1 MQLKTKNLKYI
12 INNALTFTFVAL
24 FSLNSV
30 AQDETLVID
39 EASNIET
46 QKEISI
52 ADTLKEKQRF
62 KVDGVIGVVGE
73 YIVLESDIDRTYLQ
87 LQQQSVSTQDI
98 SRCELFG
105 KLLEDKLYAHHA
117 VQDSIVV
124 SETEINGRLDQQI
137 EYMTAQLGSEE
148 KVYQFYNKNSM
159 AELRRELFEINK
171 AMQLATMMREK
182 IYEDVEV
189 TPEEV
194 RQFFQSIPE
203 DERPV
208 FGTELEVAQIV
219 IEPEITEQA
228 RQDVIDRLNEFR
240 RDVVENGASFTTKAV
255 LYSQDEGSATKG
267 GFYTINKKTQFAKEF
282 KDVAFSLQEGE
293 VSEPFET
300 EFGFHIVMVEK
311 VRGQDLDVRH
321 ILLFPEVSEET
332 IQKARAKIDN
342 IREKIIN
349 DEITFSEAART
360 ESDETETKNNG
371 GQLINPTTGD
381 TRFDLTKMDP
391 ALSAQIYN
399 LKEDEVS
406 PVYVDEDRTGRKS
419 FKILT
424 VTNRYEEH
432 VADFSKDYEK
442 IKELAL
448 TKKRIDAIEKWQT
461 NRIRDTYISISND
474 YNDCNFANNWLQQ

>member
-1 MQLKTKNLKYI
+1 MQSKTKNLKFLI
-12 INNALTFTFVAL
+12 KNILTFTFVSL
-24 FSLNSV
+24 FTLSSF
-30 AQDETLVID
+30 AQDETLIID
-39 EASNIET
+39 ESSNIEI
-46 QKEISI
+46 QKEMSI
-52 ADTLKEKQRF
+52 ADTLKKQQRF
-62 KVDGVIGVVGE
+62 KVDGVIGVVGD
-73 YIVLESDIDRTYLQ
+73 YIVLESDIDRTYLE
-87 LQQQSVSTQDI
+87 LKQQSISTEDI

-117 VQDSIVV
+117 IQDSIVV

-137 EYMTAQLGSEE
+137 QYMVGQLGSEE

-171 AMQLATMMREK
+171 AMQLAMMMREK

-194 RQFFQSIPE
+194 RQFFQSIPK
-203 DERPV
+203 DELPV

-219 IEPEITEQA
+219 IEPEITEEA
-228 RQDVIDRLNEFR
+228 RQDAIDRLNEFR

-255 LYSQDEGSATKG
+255 LYSEDPGSATKG
-267 GFYTINKKTQFAKEF
+267 GFYTLNKKAQFVKEF

-300 EFGFHIVMVEK
+300 EFGFHILMVEK
-311 VRGQDLDVRH
+311 VRGQDLDIRH
-321 ILLFPEVSEET
+321 ILLIPEVNEET

-342 IREKIIN
+342 IRNKIVSG
-349 DEITFSEAART
+349 EISFAEAART

-391 ALSAQIYN
+391 ALSAQVYN
-399 LKEDEVS
+399 LKDGEVS
-406 PVYVDEDRTGRKS
+406 NVFVDEDRTGRKS

-432 VADFSKDYEK
+432 EADFSKDYEK

-448 TKKRIDAIEKWQT
+448 TEKRIRAIEKWQT
-461 NRIRDTYISISND
+461 NKIRDTYINISND
-474 YNDCNFANNWLQQ
+474 YDDCAFTNNWLKK